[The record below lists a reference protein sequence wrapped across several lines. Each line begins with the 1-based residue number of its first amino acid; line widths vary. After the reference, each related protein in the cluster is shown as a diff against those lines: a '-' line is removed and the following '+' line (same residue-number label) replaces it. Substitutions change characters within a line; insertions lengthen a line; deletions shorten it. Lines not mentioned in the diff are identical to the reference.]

1 MGRKKKWF
9 LGTLLLLGIAVA
21 IIAIIGA
28 RGKSWNEKRVLALR
42 QAGLPTSPAEL
53 DEWYWHPPDSENAA
67 LLVEQAIEEYHR
79 GSVEFPSTPP
89 PGDALSA
96 ADLEEVAKVLDNNQ
110 PAFQKLVAASNL
122 KESRY
127 PIDLTP
133 GFNALLPHLAKVKQ
147 LVQLLC
153 AKGIFEVS
161 KKDYRAAADTT
172 LTSFALS
179 RTLRNEPLLI
189 SELVRIACV
198 AITVRNLEYLLN
210 RGSFTKEELQAFDH
224 ALTQAE
230 ADGRRGAFRATA
242 GEQAGIL
249 PYLTTMSGMQLMQ
262 KTGGPKPSSSPIW
275 DAAPMVLRKLLGIDT
290 RDLRLYLELM
300 DGYSAAATNDFPEML
315 RQADQINTEFDQR
328 LSHGLNRFAVFT
340 RLIQAPIGKAYQKEA
355 ALAVWLREARVA
367 CAVEQY
373 RLANNGT
380 PPENLD
386 VLTPTYLKSPL
397 VDAVEAK
404 PFQYR
409 KLPSGGYEITS
420 PIANKLLKNPL
431 QTTFTVRR

>member
-1 MGRKKKWF
+1 M
-9 LGTLLLLGIAVA
+9 
-21 IIAIIGA
+21 
-28 RGKSWNEKRVLALR
+28 
-42 QAGLPTSPAEL
+42 
-53 DEWYWHPPDSENAA
+53 
-67 LLVEQAIEEYHR
+67 
-79 GSVEFPSTPP
+79 
-89 PGDALSA
+89 
-96 ADLEEVAKVLDNNQ
+96 
-110 PAFQKLVAASNL
+110 
-122 KESRY
+122 
-127 PIDLTP
+127 
-133 GFNALLPHLAKVKQ
+133 
-147 LVQLLC
+147 
-153 AKGIFEVS
+153 FEVS

-172 LTSFALS
+172 LTSFALA
-179 RTLRNEPLLI
+179 RTLRNEPILI

-210 RGSFTKEELQAFDH
+210 QSTCTKEELQAFDH
-224 ALTQAE
+224 ALAEAE
-230 ADGRRGAFRATA
+230 ADGRRGAFRATVGERA
-242 GEQAGIL
+242 GVL
-249 PYLTTMSGMQLMQ
+249 PYLTSMSGMQMMQ
-262 KTGGPKPSSSPIW
+262 AMGATKPGSSPIIS
-275 DAAPMVLRKLLGIDT
+275 AAPMALRKLLGIDT

-300 DGYSAAATNDFPEML
+300 DGHSAAATNDFPEML

-397 VDAVEAK
+397 VDTVEAK

-409 KLPSGGYEITS
+409 KLPSGGYAITS
-420 PIANKLLKNPL
+420 PIANKVLKNPVE
-431 QTTFTVRR
+431 TTFTVTR